1 MHLAAWL
8 AGQLH
13 FPDYCKVK
21 CSFPCPL
28 ASCSSSSMKYVSPI
42 SLPMEFIL
50 FILIH
55 WRSPSGLEVGPLSVS
70 VSRPNWPI
78 YSHTYTSSR
87 FLLLSSKLWLP
98 NIYIPQFVHF
108 FLSHGFLWSKE
119 SFCIQAKKMC
129 TSISHTKVICKS
141 LPPPPSITV
150 INDWKQMPYLS
161 DAYHV
166 ILAVRNIFPYAFS
179 APFSL
184 SFTHA
189 EAVAPM
195 LLCTEPF
202 YCISQIFPGSLWGL
216 DCSTA
221 CLISCNL
228 IHPCVV
234 SAVSLVASA

>member
-28 ASCSSSSMKYVSPI
+28 ASCSSSSMKCVSPI

-78 YSHTYTSSR
+78 YSHTYPLAFCY
-87 FLLLSSKLWLP
+87 FLQSFDFLIFTYPNLP
-98 NIYIPQFVHF
+98 ISF
-108 FLSHGFLWSKE
+108 FRMVFFLWSKE

-141 LPPPPSITV
+141 LPPPPRQSLLLMTGNKCHIC
-150 INDWKQMPYLS
+150 QM
-161 DAYHV
+161 
-166 ILAVRNIFPYAFS
+166 
-179 APFSL
+179 
-184 SFTHA
+184 HA
-189 EAVAPM
+189 M
-195 LLCTEPF
+195 LF
-202 YCISQIFPGSLWGL
+202 
-216 DCSTA
+216 
-221 CLISCNL
+221 
-228 IHPCVV
+228 
-234 SAVSLVASA
+234 